1 MTNISWRRLA
11 LLFVASIL
19 VPSIAA
25 AQVELPGAPKI
36 PAAQAA
42 APAAAPAP
50 PPLWLVSGGAGL
62 ALTGGNKDTS
72 TLNLAYEVKR
82 DGGLPVIW
90 RSAGLYLRG
99 KTDDELTIDRAL
111 LDNRV
116 DRLLTQRLSAFGQF
130 GYLRDRFKE
139 IDYLLSPGGGLSYAF
154 IKNARMELSGDGGI
168 GVIFEKNT
176 GFDLDKS
183 GSVIGGQR
191 FQFNLSDTARITQGV
206 AALWKM
212 DDFEDSLYTF
222 TLGLASS
229 LTTNSQV
236 KIEILDTFKNKPL
249 SEELKKNDVSL
260 IVSLVY
266 KFTR

>member
-1 MTNISWRRLA
+1 MTYLSLRLQA
-11 LLFVASIL
+11 LLFVVCTLAPA
-19 VPSIAA
+19 VAA
-25 AQVELPGAPKI
+25 AQVQLPGAPKI
-36 PAAQAA
+36 PEAQPA
-42 APAAAPAP
+42 APPAAPAP

-62 ALTGGNKDTS
+62 AITGGNKDTS

-82 DGGLPVIW
+82 DGGQRIVY

-99 KTDDELTIDRAL
+99 KTDDELTVDRAL

-116 DRLLTQRLSAFGQF
+116 DRLLTERLSAFGQL

-154 IKNARMELSGDGGI
+154 IKNPRMELSGDGGI
-168 GVIFEKNT
+168 GMIFEKNT

-191 FQFNLSDTARITQGV
+191 FQLNLSDTARVTQGI

-212 DDFEDSLYTF
+212 DDFDDALYTF
-222 TLGLASS
+222 TVGLASS
-229 LTTNSQV
+229 LTSNSQV

-249 SEELKKNDVSL
+249 GDELKKNDVSL

-266 KFTR
+266 KLTR